1 MLQTE
6 ANPAEAQT
14 DEHARLYSLDAL
26 NSRVERVRSAMSNKG
41 IDSMLVSHPFNRNYL
56 IGFSGEDQP
65 PLDTA
70 GILIV
75 GPDSLCLVTDA
86 RYTISA
92 AAELYSELGIEIIA
106 RQGALVPFLAE
117 QINKR
122 NYKRLGFETAHLLH
136 MLWRGLDKSLPNTD
150 LVPVTHLVEPLRRV
164 KDASELAIMRKASV
178 ISDQA
183 FNICSERIE
192 AGMTEKQVAWD
203 IERTMREL
211 GADERAFGTIVGS
224 GPNGAMAHAI
234 PGNRLLRE
242 GEPIVIDMGARLG
255 GYHSDMTRTII
266 LGELP
271 TSSARFTT
279 SSSRLTSKPSVMQKQ
294 AL

>member
-14 DEHARLYSLDAL
+14 DAHERLYSLDAL
-26 NSRVERVRSAMSNKG
+26 QNRVARVRSAMSDKG

-92 AAELYSELGIEIIA
+92 AAELYSELGIEVVA
-106 RQGALVPFLAE
+106 RQGAIVPFLAE

-122 NYKRLGFETAHLLH
+122 NYKRLG
-136 MLWRGLDKSLPNTD
+136 
-150 LVPVTHLVEPLRRV
+150 
-164 KDASELAIMRKASV
+164 
-178 ISDQA
+178 
-183 FNICSERIE
+183 
-192 AGMTEKQVAWD
+192 
-203 IERTMREL
+203 
-211 GADERAFGTIVGS
+211 
-224 GPNGAMAHAI
+224 
-234 PGNRLLRE
+234 
-242 GEPIVIDMGARLG
+242 
-255 GYHSDMTRTII
+255 
-266 LGELP
+266 
-271 TSSARFTT
+271 
-279 SSSRLTSKPSVMQKQ
+279 
-294 AL
+294 